1 MLFGNTVFMIFFII
15 ILGQV
20 NETILRPLNV
30 EPPLTDLQKSEEL
43 IKKEMIT
50 MLHFDLL
57 HHPFGDQ
64 SSGKKGKGPGFGT
77 NNAEHMAYLEQ
88 NPYEKFSK
96 EDLKKVRI
104 VQPNYPWPEKK
115 EKACGFKPVQTWE
128 ISRALCEE
136 L

>member
-1 MLFGNTVFMIFFII
+1 M
-15 ILGQV
+15 
-20 NETILRPLNV
+20 

-57 HHPFGDQ
+57 HHPFGEQ
-64 SSGKKGKGPGFGT
+64 FTGKKGKGPGFGS

-104 VQPNYPWPEKK
+104 VWPKRTQSLLKPWFCNLGEKRWVQ
-115 EKACGFKPVQTWE
+115 ACAEFSWE
-128 ISRALCEE
+128 VSRGLYED

>member
-1 MLFGNTVFMIFFII
+1 MIFFII

-104 VQPNYPWPEKK
+104 VQPNYQNLKKK
-115 EKACGFKPVQTWE
+115 EKESGFKPVQT
-128 ISRALCEE
+128 
-136 L
+136 

>member
-1 MLFGNTVFMIFFII
+1 M
-15 ILGQV
+15 
-20 NETILRPLNV
+20 

-57 HHPFGDQ
+57 HHPFAEQ
-64 SSGKKGKGPGFGT
+64 PSNKKGKGPGFGS

-96 EDLKKVRI
+96 EDLKKVR
-104 VQPNYPWPEKK
+104 VVWPNY
-115 EKACGFKPVQTWE
+115 Q
-128 ISRALCEE
+128 SRD
-136 L
+136 

>member
-1 MLFGNTVFMIFFII
+1 
-15 ILGQV
+15 
-20 NETILRPLNV
+20 
-30 EPPLTDLQKSEEL
+30 
-43 IKKEMIT
+43 

-104 VQPNYPWPEKK
+104 VQPNYQNLKKK
-115 EKACGFKPVQTWE
+115 EKESGFKPVQTWE

>member
-1 MLFGNTVFMIFFII
+1 MYMMLMNFLFVS
-15 ILGQV
+15 GQV

-57 HHPFGDQ
+57 HHPFGEQ
-64 SSGKKGKGPGFGT
+64 PSGKKGKGPGFGS

-104 VQPNYPWPEKK
+104 IWLNY
-115 EKACGFKPVQTWE
+115 Q
-128 ISRALCEE
+128 
-136 L
+136 

>member
-1 MLFGNTVFMIFFII
+1 MYTWEEIDSFYIIFGVYDIYKHLFVP
-15 ILGQV
+15 GQV

-57 HHPFGDQ
+57 HHPFGEQ
-64 SSGKKGKGPGFGT
+64 FTGKKGKGPGFGS

-104 VQPNYPWPEKK
+104 VWPKR
-115 EKACGFKPVQTWE
+115 T
-128 ISRALCEE
+128 
-136 L
+136 

>member
-1 MLFGNTVFMIFFII
+1 MLSLVYMIFTNFFFIP
-15 ILGQV
+15 GQV

-57 HHPFGDQ
+57 HHPFGEQ
-64 SSGKKGKGPGFGT
+64 FTGKKGKGPGFGS

-104 VQPNYPWPEKK
+104 VWPK
-115 EKACGFKPVQTWE
+115 ET
-128 ISRALCEE
+128 
-136 L
+136 

>member
-1 MLFGNTVFMIFFII
+1 M
-15 ILGQV
+15 
-20 NETILRPLNV
+20 

-57 HHPFGDQ
+57 HHPFGEQ
-64 SSGKKGKGPGFGT
+64 FTGKKGKGPGFGS

-104 VQPNYPWPEKK
+104 VWPK
-115 EKACGFKPVQTWE
+115 ETYSLF
-128 ISRALCEE
+128 RAQLCNIGGKSQHRIE
-136 L
+136 LGGLQRVV